1 MKMII
6 ECLDNVGTENESD
19 FIEYCV
25 RTRIL
30 LKVLRYQSVCAVT
43 GKALNFQRGLEG
55 AELERDPTRITESG
69 VNPIRP
75 KNLDG
80 TNLADLLGRE

>member
-30 LKVLRYQSVCAVT
+30 LKVLRYQSICAVT
-43 GKALNFQRGLEG
+43 GKAL
-55 AELERDPTRITESG
+55 DI
-69 VNPIRP
+69 
-75 KNLDG
+75 
-80 TNLADLLGRE
+80 

>member
-30 LKVLRYQSVCAVT
+30 LKVLRYQSICAVT
-43 GKALNFQRGLEG
+43 GKALEIQRSLEG
-55 AELERDPTRITESG
+55 TELERDPTRITDAG
-69 VNPIRP
+69 VNPSRP
-75 KNLDG
+75 QNLDG
-80 TNLADLLGRE
+80 SNLHDLL